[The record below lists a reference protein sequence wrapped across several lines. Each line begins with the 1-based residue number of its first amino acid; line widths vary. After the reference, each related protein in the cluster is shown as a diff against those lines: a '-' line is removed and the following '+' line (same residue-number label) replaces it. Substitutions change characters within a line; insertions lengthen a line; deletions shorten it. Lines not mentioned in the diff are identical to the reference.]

1 MSLTTHLQD
10 PELAE
15 RYKKVKKFFFLRE
28 SAYDVTSACQLR
40 CDGCYYFEGDK
51 FKVTDSKDPH
61 AWRALLQSERER
73 GITYVNLAGAE
84 PSLVPQVLRACY
96 ETIPLGTVFTNGLK
110 PVDPDIRYRLH
121 VSVWGDATG
130 DPQYRRYAGGRPG
143 PYCLPVQLRNYKADE
158 RVIFVYTFNS
168 ENVGQVD
175 EVLKLVHDQGHQ
187 ITFNVFSVPEG
198 NRSGLKAT
206 KELGRI
212 RDKMLEAIESYPD
225 TVIYSRYN
233 AQVHTRAAS
242 LRAQFGCPYP
252 RAAVQAAKQF
262 GITGT
267 FRNYRADLSYSA
279 QSCCIPETDCAECRH
294 YAAGSAIV
302 TASLAQHVKSAELF
316 RGWLDYVDTYLA
328 IWILGY
334 RKGRDLYTA

>member
-175 EVLKLVHDQGHQ
+175 EVLKLVRDQGHQ

-198 NRSGLKAT
+198 NRSGLKAK

-279 QSCCIPETDCAECRH
+279 QSCCIPETDCAECRTMRPGVRSSQR
-294 YAAGSAIV
+294 AWRS
-302 TASLAQHVKSAELF
+302 T
-316 RGWLDYVDTYLA
+316 
-328 IWILGY
+328 
-334 RKGRDLYTA
+334 

>member
-175 EVLKLVHDQGHQ
+175 EVLKLVRDQGHQ

-198 NRSGLKAT
+198 NRSGLKAK